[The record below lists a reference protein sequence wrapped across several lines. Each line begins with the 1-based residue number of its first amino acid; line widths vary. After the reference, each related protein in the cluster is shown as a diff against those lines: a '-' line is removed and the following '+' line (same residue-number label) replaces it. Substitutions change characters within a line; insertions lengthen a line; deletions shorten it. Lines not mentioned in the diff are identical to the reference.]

1 MVKPKRPRQGKSA
14 AIRTALGQ
22 LGWHANARDVVA
34 LLADHGID
42 VNEGLVHKVK
52 LESLKDS
59 SRVIRQQ
66 ASQTQGQQRRKSRA
80 VRKVPTQ
87 RTYRR

>member
-1 MVKPKRPRQGKSA
+1 MSKRKSRRTSKSA

-22 LGWHANARDVVA
+22 LGWHANAKDVVA
-34 LLADHGID
+34 LLANYGLD

-52 LESLKDS
+52 LESLKEAS
-59 SRVIRQQ
+59 KVKRRQ
-66 ASQTQGQQRRKSRA
+66 ASMQQSQQRRRLPL

-87 RTYRR
+87 RSYRR